1 LTAHRFAEPNVS
13 PPPVSSGVRRV
24 LRGGSTGNARLT
36 ALVGLFLLVPLAVEG
51 FTVLNVRALFIPHAF
66 IGFLLIPPI
75 GLKLASTGY
84 RFIAYYAGNAH
95 YRAAGPPRPLPRILA
110 PFLVA
115 ATVLLF
121 ASGVILVL
129 SPPGEDGA
137 WRQVHSLSFFLWFW
151 LMSAHVL
158 SYTLRAVSLSRAD
171 GAARSVQRVA
181 GVFDRRMLVAGSLLL
196 GMILAIAFL
205 PWDTTWAHWLGT
217 FRRDH

>member
-1 LTAHRFAEPNVS
+1 MTAHHFAEPDAS
-13 PPPVSSGVRRV
+13 PSTVPGGVRRL
-24 LRGGSTGNARLT
+24 LRGGTTGNARLT
-36 ALVGLFLLVPLAVEG
+36 ALVGLFLLVLLAVEG

-84 RFIAYYAGNAH
+84 RFIAYYAGNAQ
-95 YRAAGPPRPLPRILA
+95 YRAAGPPSPVPRILA
-110 PFLVA
+110 PLLIA

-121 ASGVILVL
+121 ASGVILVV
-129 SPPGEDGA
+129 SPPGEEGA
-137 WRQVHSLSFFLWFW
+137 WRQMHSLSFFVWFW

-158 SYTLRAVSLSRAD
+158 TYTLRAVSLARSD

-196 GMILAIAFL
+196 GLILAIAFL
-205 PWDTTWAHWLGT
+205 PWDTTWANWLGT
-217 FRRDH
+217 FQRDH